1 MGIMMMNRTM
11 NTQHTG
17 ETVTAKELV
26 KQLGGIMST
35 EEMMIEFARMH
46 VRKSLMAAHYAAVNT
61 LDGRAWDTVYDKR
74 FLLQCYS
81 EDMVK

>member
-1 MGIMMMNRTM
+1 M

-17 ETVTAKELV
+17 ETVTANELV
-26 KQLGGIMST
+26 KQLGGIMNT
-35 EEMMIEFARMH
+35 EEMMVEFARMH

>member
-1 MGIMMMNRTM
+1 M
-11 NTQHTG
+11 NTQHMG
-17 ETVTAKELV
+17 ETVTANELV

>member
-1 MGIMMMNRTM
+1 MGMMNRTM

-17 ETVTAKELV
+17 ETVTANELV
-26 KQLGGIMST
+26 KQLGGIMNT

-46 VRKSLMAAHYAAVNT
+46 VRKSLMAAHYAAVST
-61 LDGRAWDTVYDKR
+61 LDGRAWDTVYNKK

>member
-1 MGIMMMNRTM
+1 M

-17 ETVTAKELV
+17 ETVTANELV
-26 KQLGGIMST
+26 KQLGGIMNT

>member
-1 MGIMMMNRTM
+1 M

-17 ETVTAKELV
+17 ETVTANELV

-35 EEMMIEFARMH
+35 EEMMVEFARMH

>member
-1 MGIMMMNRTM
+1 M

>member
-1 MGIMMMNRTM
+1 MGMMNRTM

-17 ETVTAKELV
+17 ETVTAKELI
-26 KQLGGIMST
+26 KQLGGIMNT
-35 EEMMIEFARMH
+35 EELMTEFARMH
-46 VRKSLMAAHYAAVNT
+46 VRKALTAAHYAAVST
-61 LDGRAWDTVYDKR
+61 LDGRAWDCVYDKR

>member
-17 ETVTAKELV
+17 ETVTAKELI
-26 KQLGGIMST
+26 KQLGGIMNT
-35 EEMMIEFARMH
+35 EELMTEFARMH
-46 VRKSLMAAHYAAVNT
+46 VRKALTAAHYAAVST
-61 LDGRAWDTVYDKR
+61 LDGRAWDCVYDKR